1 MLPSWRHGPKCWS
14 GKRGCRPSSG
24 STGEWHANG
33 RSHRLQAD
41 YVIVGAGSAGC
52 VLANRLTEDA
62 TTRVVLIE
70 AGGRD
75 WNPLIH
81 IPAGYMKLLDH
92 PTLTWGFKAE
102 ADPGTNGRVINYP
115 RGRVLGGSS
124 SINGMIYVRGQ
135 PEDFDHWGQ
144 LGNRG
149 WSWDDVLPY
158 FRKAENWEGE
168 EDAVHG
174 KGGPLFTSHGRDRPL
189 LCREA
194 VEAGRQLGLEYRED
208 VNDLPAGAS
217 DGIGWVQQT
226 RCGRLRASAAR
237 SYLRPVLK
245 RPNLQ
250 VITGALVHR
259 VLFDGTRA
267 VGVVYSRDG
276 GMERVDAAGEVILA
290 AGAIGSPHI
299 LQLSGVGD
307 VEHLGRA
314 GIAVHHELRG
324 VGRNMQD
331 HYLARVACTVHGAPS
346 LNQQSRGLGLA
357 GQVLRYLATGNG
369 ILTYAASL
377 VAASVK
383 VLPESA
389 TPDVQALFVHG
400 SYSTGGA
407 RSPDAMP
414 GMTCGMWQMR
424 PLSRGYV
431 EARSPRPR
439 EQPNINPRYFSD
451 ETDCRVAV
459 AGLRWIR
466 RLFAAPALAK
476 YVVAE
481 TVPGKDVE
489 SDDELLHYAKQT
501 GGTVF
506 HATCTCKMGRDLLA
520 VVDDRLRVQGL
531 ERLRVIDASVMPTV
545 TSTNTNASTI
555 MIAEKGAAM
564 IREDAR
570 VAMPA

>member
-1 MLPSWRHGPKCWS
+1 M
-14 GKRGCRPSSG
+14 
-24 STGEWHANG
+24 
-33 RSHRLQAD
+33 QAD

-81 IPAGYMKLLDH
+81 IPAGYMKLLDY

-102 ADPGTNGRVINYP
+102 ADPGTNGRAINYP

-124 SINGMIYVRGQ
+124 SINGMIYVRGP

-149 WSWDDVLPY
+149 WTWDDVLPF
-158 FRKAENWEGE
+158 FRKAENWEGK

-174 KGGPLFTSHGRDRPL
+174 KGGPLFTSHGRDKPL
-189 LCREA
+189 LCRAA

-208 VNDLPAGAS
+208 VNDLPSGAG

-226 RCGRLRASAAR
+226 RGPLYPQHSTTTTGSSLTVWRETAARVGLGRRRASTAR
-237 SYLRPVLK
+237 SYLQPALK

-250 VITGALVHR
+250 VVTGALVHR

-267 VGVVYSRDG
+267 VGVEYSRNG
-276 GMERVDAAGEVILA
+276 ATERVDVAGEVILA

-307 VEHLGRA
+307 PDHLERA

-331 HYLARVACTVHGAPS
+331 HYQAHISCENSGGAEFEPTVARAGARRTGAALSRHRQRNPDLCRVAGRSVGEGAAGIGDARRAGS
-346 LNQQSRGLGLA
+346 IRSRQLLSRRLA
-357 GQVLRYLATGNG
+357 VLDT
-369 ILTYAASL
+369 
-377 VAASVK
+377 
-383 VLPESA
+383 
-389 TPDVQALFVHG
+389 
-400 SYSTGGA
+400 
-407 RSPDAMP
+407 MP
-414 GMTCGMWQMR
+414 GMTCRMWQMR

-431 EARSPRPR
+431 EARSPRP
-439 EQPNINPRYFSD
+439 EDQPNINPRYFSD
-451 ETDCRVAV
+451 ETDCRAAV
-459 AGLRWIR
+459 GGLRWIR

-481 TVPGKDVE
+481 TVPGRDVK
-489 SDDELLHYAKQT
+489 SDDELLYYVKQT

-506 HATCTCKMGRDLLA
+506 HATCTCKMGRDMLA
-520 VVDDRLRVQGL
+520 VVDDRLRVHGL
-531 ERLRVIDASVMPTV
+531 ERLRVIDASVMPAV
-545 TSTNTNASTI
+545 TSTNTNAPTI

-564 IREDAR
+564 VREDAR
-570 VAMPA
+570 MAKAA